1 MLHLQGTSK
10 SQLQP
15 WEFVVVKDKKK
26 KEKLWDAALKQ
37 NHVRDAPVV
46 IVVGANI
53 RKSSMRYG
61 ERGERLYCI
70 QDTAAAIQ
78 NMLLA
83 AHALGLGACWVGA
96 FDEETVRLICGFPE
110 NIRPVALL
118 PIGYPR
124 EKPAI
129 PTRTPFQDMSWIEE
143 YRKSW
148 TFEVKTLD
156 RYVKELKEKIKESIK
171 KKV

>member
-1 MLHLQGTSK
+1 
-10 SQLQP
+10 LQP
-15 WEFVVVKDKKK
+15 WEFVVIRDKKK
-26 KEKLWDAALKQ
+26 KEELWNAALKQ

-46 IVVGANI
+46 IVVGANL
-53 RKSSMRYG
+53 RKSSLRYR

-96 FDEETVRLICGFPE
+96 FDEENVRLICGFPE
-110 NIRPVALL
+110 HIRPVALL

-124 EKPAI
+124 ERPRMPRRI
-129 PTRTPFQDMSWIEE
+129 PFQNVSWIEE
-143 YRKSW
+143 YRKNW
-148 TFEVKTLD
+148 TFEIKTLN

-171 KKV
+171 KT